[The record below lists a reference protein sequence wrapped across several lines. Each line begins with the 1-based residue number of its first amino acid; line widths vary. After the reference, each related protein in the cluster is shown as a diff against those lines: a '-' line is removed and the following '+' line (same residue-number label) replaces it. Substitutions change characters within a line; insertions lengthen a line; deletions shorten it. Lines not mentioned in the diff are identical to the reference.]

1 MSAAPA
7 SSGAAPASTT
17 APALWDH
24 GAVQCLLGEVYQESL
39 HRRPTEKLAV
49 ALNKV
54 SAALGKKK
62 RVGVGFLCVSMPMG

>member
-1 MSAAPA
+1 
-7 SSGAAPASTT
+7 
-17 APALWDH
+17 
-24 GAVQCLLGEVYQESL
+24 VQCLLGEVYQESL